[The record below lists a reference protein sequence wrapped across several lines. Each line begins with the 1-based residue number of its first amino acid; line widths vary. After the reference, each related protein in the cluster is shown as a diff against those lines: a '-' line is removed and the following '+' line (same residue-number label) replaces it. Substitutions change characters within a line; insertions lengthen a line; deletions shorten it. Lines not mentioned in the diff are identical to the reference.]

1 MTLVRHFL
9 SISMEGYLVY
19 LPWILRR
26 TTFTFLSFYHW
37 WSHKMKKD
45 LQSNRLVPV
54 FVTVLLLW
62 RDIMTLSILWKTHLT
77 GVLLIVLEVES
88 IIIMV
93 DSMRAGT
100 GAVPEIQSWSVGGET
115 DSGLDMGCYNLKAN
129 LQWHT
134 SSNTAISFQSFKI
147 TPFSDD

>member
-1 MTLVRHFL
+1 MTLIRHFL
-9 SISMEGYLVY
+9 SIGMEGYLVS

-45 LQSNRLVPV
+45 MQSNRLVPV

-62 RDIMTLSILWKTHLT
+62 RDIMTLSILWKKHLT

-100 GAVPEIQSWSVGGET
+100 GAVPEIQSWSVGRERQT
-115 DSGLDMGCYNLKAN
+115 LGLTWAVA
-129 LQWHT
+129 T
-134 SSNTAISFQSFKI
+134 SKPTY
-147 TPFSDD
+147 SDILPSTRPYLPILSIL